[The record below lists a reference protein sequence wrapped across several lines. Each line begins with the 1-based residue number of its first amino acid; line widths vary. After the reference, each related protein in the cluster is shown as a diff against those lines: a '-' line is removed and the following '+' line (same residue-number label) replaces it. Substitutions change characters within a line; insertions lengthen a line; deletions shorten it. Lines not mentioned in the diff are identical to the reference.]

1 MTTWR
6 LLTRSITNN
15 VFLSSSRPSA
25 RLVPRLYTLPRRHVS
40 PFTKFFESIKTQVEE
55 NKEFQQNV
63 KLLQEEKDKLAEL
76 EAMKKAKELYNKAK
90 EGADATTSIGTEKI
104 KASVDDIKKS
114 AEKIG
119 STVSE
124 AIHEVGGKEFVRE
137 SREKISSFT
146 EKVSSQVSSTTEPLR
161 QTKVYST
168 VRDSIKE
175 TVKDNSARYSGFID
189 KETRRSLREEAAR
202 EEIGK
207 SGQRVAEDLNAGQ
220 AVVLHKDSKWKES
233 WNRFKENNAVIQVL
247 FRLKSGYENSDNVFI
262 SYSRHV
268 TDSIGDTFGS
278 FLAETETAQALSQL
292 KAIDPSFNLD
302 YFMRE
307 ARQYIVPEL
316 IEAYLKGDTETLK
329 KWCSEAAY
337 NVLAHGFAAQAK
349 DNLLSDCRVL
359 DLRDVELRAARILDN
374 DIPVL
379 VITFSAQEVIM
390 FRNRLTNEIVQGRED
405 QIDQVTYACV
415 LTKEESRIGDPVTN
429 GWKVL
434 DMAKSGSQKL
444 IW

>member
-15 VFLSSSRPSA
+15 GFLASSRPST

-40 PFTKFFESIKTQVEE
+40 PLAKFIDSIKTQVGE

-63 KLLQEEKDKLAEL
+63 KLLQEETDKLAEL

-90 EGADATTSIGTEKI
+90 EGADATASIGTEKI
-104 KASVDDIKKS
+104 KASVEDIKKS
-114 AEKIG
+114 AGKIG
-119 STVSE
+119 LSVSE
-124 AIHEVGGKEFVRE
+124 AIHEVGGNEFIKE
-137 SREKISSFT
+137 SREKISLFT

-189 KETRRSLREEAAR
+189 KETRRSMREEAAR
-202 EEIGK
+202 EINTSEH
-207 SGQRVAEDLNAGQ
+207 RVAEDPNAGQ

-233 WNRFKENNAVIQVL
+233 WNRFKENNPKVL
-247 FRLKSGYENSDNVFI
+247 FRLKSDYENSDNILI
-262 SYSRHV
+262 SYSRRV
-268 TDSIGDTFGS
+268 TDSINDKFGS
-278 FLAETETAQALSQL
+278 FFAETETAQALSQL
-292 KAIDPSFNLD
+292 KAIDPSFNLE

-329 KWCSEAAY
+329 QWCSEAAY
-337 NVLAHGFAAQAK
+337 NVLTHGIAAQTK
-349 DNLLSDCRVL
+349 DGLLSDCRVL
-359 DLRDVELRAARILDN
+359 DIRDVELFTAKILEN

-379 VITFSAQEVIM
+379 VITFSAQEVIV
-390 FRNRLTNEIVQGRED
+390 FRSISTNEIVEGRED

-415 LTKEESRIGDPVTN
+415 LTKEESRIGDPITN

-434 DMAKSGSQKL
+434 DMAKHGSQKL